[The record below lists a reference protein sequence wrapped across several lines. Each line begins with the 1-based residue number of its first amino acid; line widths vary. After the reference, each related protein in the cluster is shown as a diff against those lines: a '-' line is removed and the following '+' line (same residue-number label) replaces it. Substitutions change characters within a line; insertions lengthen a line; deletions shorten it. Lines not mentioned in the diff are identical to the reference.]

1 MVDVQSIALVTPGEL
16 HKLSE
21 DTQMAKIRE
30 ALAEKRKAE
39 AEQQKFRSEFMARE
53 LRPGMLARLMATIRR
68 AAERGE
74 SEVLLGRFPA
84 SFCIDG
90 GRAINNFEKDWYR
103 SLDGIAR
110 RGYEFYAEHLR
121 PLGYRLR
128 AQILTY
134 PDGKL
139 GDVGLFLS
147 W

>member
-1 MVDVQSIALVTPGEL
+1 MVDAQSIGLVTPAEL
-16 HKLSE
+16 HKLTE
-21 DTQMAKIRE
+21 DAQMAKIRE

-39 AEQQKFRSEFMARE
+39 AEQQKFRSEFLARE
-53 LRPGMLARLMATIRR
+53 LRPDTLARLMGTIRR

-74 SEVLLGRFPA
+74 TEVLLGRFPA
-84 SFCIDG
+84 SFCTDG
-90 GRAINNFEKDWYR
+90 GRAINNFEKEWHR

-121 PLGYRLR
+121 PLGFRMR
-128 AQILTY
+128 AQILSY